1 MKNKTT
7 PIIIAILI
15 PLVSVAVALAL
26 VYFKKSSAGF
36 AEFPYAQYLESPK
49 NLAGNTYTLAA
60 EMEMQLAK
68 IPSRGRV
75 VSVSDGCGAKLA
87 VLVPDSLGADVRTKQ
102 RYDMSVEVLSDGA
115 VVVKSMKKY

>member
-15 PLVSVAVALAL
+15 PLVSVSVALAL
-26 VYFKKSSAGF
+26 VYFKKSSAGY

-75 VSVSDGCGAKLA
+75 VSVSDGRGAKLA
-87 VLVPDSLGADVRTKQ
+87 VLVPDSLGAEVRTKQ
-102 RYDMSVEVLSDGA
+102 RYDMAVEILSVGA

>member
-1 MKNKTT
+1 
-7 PIIIAILI
+7 
-15 PLVSVAVALAL
+15 
-26 VYFKKSSAGF
+26 
-36 AEFPYAQYLESPK
+36 
-49 NLAGNTYTLAA
+49 
-60 EMEMQLAK
+60 MQLAK

-87 VLVPDSLGADVRTKQ
+87 VLVPDSLGAEVRTKQ

>member
-1 MKNKTT
+1 MRWYISRKA
-7 PIIIAILI
+7 P
-15 PLVSVAVALAL
+15 PDSR
-26 VYFKKSSAGF
+26 
-36 AEFPYAQYLESPK
+36 EFPYAQYLESPK

-87 VLVPDSLGADVRTKQ
+87 VLVPDSLGAEVRTKQ